1 MMTTAAPPKKHT
13 HAVAARSAARLGA
26 VQALYQLDVSDAA
39 APESVVQEFL
49 DHRLGHEIEGA
60 QYANA
65 DTEFFR
71 DLVTGAFAERD
82 ELDKHIIT
90 ALAQGW
96 PLGRLE
102 TIVRA
107 ILRAGVYELLRR
119 VDVPTKVVLNE
130 YVEVAKAFYDDDAPG
145 FINGVLNKLAQD
157 IRAGA

>member
-1 MMTTAAPPKKHT
+1 VTTTAPKKFSHT
-13 HAVAARSAARLGA
+13 VSARSAARLGA
-26 VQALYQLDVSDAA
+26 VQALYQLAVSDAA

-65 DTEFFR
+65 DNDFFR
-71 DLVTGAFAERD
+71 DLVTGTYAERD
-82 ELDKHIIT
+82 TLDKHITT
-90 ALAQGW
+90 ALAADW
-96 PLGRLE
+96 PIHRLE
-102 TIVRA
+102 TIVHA

-119 VDVPTKVVLNE
+119 LDVPTKVILNE